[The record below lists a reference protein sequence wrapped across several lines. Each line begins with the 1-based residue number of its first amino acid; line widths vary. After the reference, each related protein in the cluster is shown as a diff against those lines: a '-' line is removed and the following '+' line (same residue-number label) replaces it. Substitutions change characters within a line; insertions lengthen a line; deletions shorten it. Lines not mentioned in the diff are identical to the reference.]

1 MSKGVPPPL
10 VPLAPKSP
18 LTRLSSRYWL
28 RGGPPEERPQAEPVI
43 QDALDQKCVDPLTWP
58 QQNARLNVTTGSPQE
73 TSCSL
78 SRPQSFA
85 DFINRRLHSDC
96 RAPGYRTTS
105 VRRGRAARPRE
116 LLQELKR
123 RPRAENRPAPV
134 PGPRQHRRRRTR
146 GGDGRSLLQPMR
158 IIRADGGGGKETRT
172 RTARNPRAASGEKG
186 GPAIQLREVLCD
198 ICYLAYIESSAAGRS
213 VDPPNAEETYQPLP
227 GGVRM
232 LGMPS
237 VAEKS
242 TAGGP
247 APGNRLAR
255 PRAFGISAAAARSA
269 IPAATSTSTITVRV
283 ATRVPFH
290 ALPLTSNIRLARI
303 RFSVRRGGSPLQA
316 RRSRS
321 EGNNH
326 GSQPKHPPRCIRR
339 RSGDRVTSG
348 LGAVG
353 VAVLGAEAGNQGAKE
368 EETREL
374 RGKLEEG
381 KKSKMCTIK
390 RGSTQSSDMVGNIH
404 LTIHY
409 ELDVQPQQKPF
420 KSNDGICSTKPVSH
434 TCAVCR
440 VV

>member
-10 VPLAPKSP
+10 VPCAPKSP
-18 LTRLSSRYWL
+18 LTRLSSRCWL
-28 RGGPPEERPQAEPVI
+28 RGELPEERPQAEPVI

-58 QQNARLNVTTGSPQE
+58 QQNARLNVTTGSPLE

-158 IIRADGGGGKETRT
+158 IIRADGGGG
-172 RTARNPRAASGEKG
+172 N
-186 GPAIQLREVLCD
+186 
-198 ICYLAYIESSAAGRS
+198 AAGRS

-232 LGMPS
+232 LETS
-237 VAEKS
+237 
-242 TAGGP
+242 
-247 APGNRLAR
+247 RAR
-255 PRAFGISAAAARSA
+255 HG
-269 IPAATSTSTITVRV
+269 T
-283 ATRVPFH
+283 
-290 ALPLTSNIRLARI
+290 
-303 RFSVRRGGSPLQA
+303 SPLETERGDGA
-316 RRSRS
+316 RRSPALRIAGAHCPSRVAVSRLRNVNRLLSPSGLGEQQQQNAPPFGRARIAMSGARGHARS
-321 EGNNH
+321 GSPRRLLDQPSRLPPPPPPSPS
-326 GSQPKHPPRCIRR
+326 GSQPEYHFTLSLSRPTFVSLVFAFPFAVAAPPSKR
-339 RSGDRVTSG
+339 
-348 LGAVG
+348 GAADQKG
-353 VAVLGAEAGNQGAKE
+353 TTRQPAKTPSAVYSAAEWRPGNIWPGCGR